1 MENEKFEIDNPLGK
15 LILENTFISDKLDV
29 LIETNAMILSKL
41 GNTDYEEE
49 RKKLYDKVSQLSKFY
64 LDDLKPTVD

>member
-15 LILENTFISDKLDV
+15 LILENTFISAKLDV